1 MVNLAL
7 HYSLFHE
14 LLNAIGK
21 KKKNIVKKHLQ
32 IDVHI
37 NVYIYTYTM
46 HVKNQALSSGGI
58 DKRTQHQL
66 TVVNNLEQKTEQC

>member
-1 MVNLAL
+1 
-7 HYSLFHE
+7 
-14 LLNAIGK
+14 
-21 KKKNIVKKHLQ
+21 
-32 IDVHI
+32 
-37 NVYIYTYTM
+37 M